1 MIKSTRDRSN
11 SNSSSCRKNSR
22 SSSSCR
28 EVASSTDMN
37 FKIHR
42 TFRDLE
48 MASQQ
53 LSAFWDVELL
63 QASRGT
69 FRLEVSLIFL
79 GQCAV
84 YDVRTEAG
92 LVTGGQRSDQF
103 VTISP
108 ITTECSSSR
117 FRGREIG
124 PGQLLIME
132 PRGDVFQQI
141 ASGHRQ
147 AAVSIPVD
155 LFRRVAMAE
164 FGSEDRMN
172 DLIAWQTIV
181 PDRRKFHRFCRTISA
196 ILRSDNTASE
206 GADADV
212 WLTEYVTGLLVD
224 GESYHGELPTAR
236 RRRQIVRR
244 ALDVIHARLSQPPTI
259 LELCEATGTSRRT
272 LFYAFHDM
280 LDLSPRAYTKR
291 VRLQAAR
298 RMIVDN
304 RDQRCVQQVAR
315 KLGFA
320 HEGQFSIDYASVF
333 GESPSKTRQRLIRS

>member
-1 MIKSTRDRSN
+1 MMKSHRDRSD
-11 SNSSSCRKNSR
+11 SNSSFGREIGRSC
-22 SSSSCR
+22 SSCQ
-28 EVASSTDMN
+28 ESASSTDMN
-37 FKIHR
+37 VKIHR
-42 TFRDLE
+42 TFQDIE
-48 MASQQ
+48 TASQQ

-63 QASRGT
+63 QASRGA
-69 FRLEVSLIFL
+69 FRLEVSLVFF

-84 YDVRTEAG
+84 YDVRTEVG
-92 LVTGGQRSDQF
+92 LVAGGQRSDQF

-108 ITTECSSSR
+108 ITTDCSSSR

-124 PGQLLIME
+124 PDQLLIME
-132 PRGDVFQQI
+132 PRGDVFQQL

-164 FGSEDRMN
+164 FGSGDHVN

-181 PDRRKFHRFCRTISA
+181 PDRRRFNRFCHTISA
-196 ILRSDNTASE
+196 ILRSGNTASA

-212 WLTEYVTGLLVD
+212 WLTEYVLGLLVD
-224 GESYHGELPTAR
+224 GERYHCDLPSAW

-259 LELCEATGTSRRT
+259 LELCEATGASRRT

-298 RMIVDN
+298 RMIVDH
-304 RDQRCVQQVAR
+304 REQRCVQRVAR

-320 HEGQFSIDYASVF
+320 HEGQFSIDYAAVF
-333 GESPSKTRQRLIRS
+333 GESPSKTRQRLIHS